1 MPIKQNDFIEIE
13 FTGKLKDG
21 GVFDS
26 NVKEDLEKLHQGH
39 DHPIETKPFVLCVG
53 QGMFLKGVE
62 DFLIGKEP
70 GDYEIELSS
79 EKAFGNRDS
88 KLIQIIPTKFF
99 HEQKLNPVSGAVFN
113 FDNRVGKVL
122 TSSGG
127 RVIVDFNN
135 PLAGKDVVYKVK
147 VLRIVEDINEKVKSF
162 TEFLFRKDF
171 KFEVK
176 EKKLLIE
183 VEKELSK
190 FVELFK
196 DKFKEIFDLELEVKE
211 IEEIKEKK

>member
-1 MPIKQNDFIEIE
+1 M
-13 FTGKLKDG
+13 
-21 GVFDS
+21 
-26 NVKEDLEKLHQGH
+26 
-39 DHPIETKPFVLCVG
+39 
-53 QGMFLKGVE
+53 
-62 DFLIGKEP
+62 
-70 GDYEIELSS
+70 
-79 EKAFGNRDS
+79 
-88 KLIQIIPTKFF
+88 
-99 HEQKLNPVSGAVFN
+99 QKLNPVSGAVFN

-147 VLRIVEDINEKVKSF
+147 VLRIVEDLNEKVKSF